1 VDIWSVGCTI
11 YELIT
16 GKPLFKAG
24 NYQEL
29 IKLFIQKLG
38 KPTEDQLE
46 FVKNEH
52 AKKFIQGMPDQP
64 RRKATEGVTYSNKLI
79 LDLIDKCL
87 EFSPDKRITV
97 EEALAHPYV
106 ANLHDP
112 SDEPAF
118 DKDVNFTFE
127 KGDVSLTELK
137 KIVLEDINE
146 VNTAKSEPLYD
157 VKKIMSAHSS

>member
-1 VDIWSVGCTI
+1 VDVWSVGCTV

-29 IKLFIQKLG
+29 IKLFIKTLG
-38 KPTEDQLE
+38 KPTEEQLT

-52 AKKFIQGMPDQP
+52 ARKFILGMPEHP
-64 RRKATEGVTYSNKLI
+64 RRKATEGVSYPNPQI

-87 EFSPDKRITV
+87 EFNPDNRITV
-97 EEALAHPYV
+97 DQALAHPYL

-112 SDEPAF
+112 TDEPAF

-127 KGDVSLTELK
+127 KGDLSLKELK
-137 KIVLEDINE
+137 KIVLEDINQ
-146 VNTAKSEPLYD
+146 VNSAMGEDTYD
-157 VKKIMSAHSS
+157 VSKTMSLHK